1 MVEFTY
7 TELILFVWAVVA
19 TGFAYM
25 YREKEHNHGVFV
37 SALIKNKDLREDFF
51 DKMDEEIKEKRA

>member
-1 MVEFTY
+1 MIEFSY

-19 TGFAYM
+19 TGYAFM

-37 SALIKNKDLREDFF
+37 SALIKNKELREDFF
-51 DKMDEEIKEKRA
+51 DKMDEELKEKRA

>member
-1 MVEFTY
+1 MIEFSY

-19 TGFAYM
+19 TGYAYM

-37 SALIKNKDLREDFF
+37 SALIKNKELRDDFF
-51 DKMDEEIKEKRA
+51 DKMDEEIKGKRA